1 MGSARI
7 FAGETNAR
15 PAHRIAGMTTEHG
28 IDRGEHMTVDTQSED
43 GQVSAI
49 ADLAMA
55 LLDGIGRLDFQERIM
70 NALKQQVA
78 FDASLVLL
86 YRRGCAPKI
95 LFNDWRTDRGLSNI
109 QQYLQGY
116 YRMDPFYRLTLEEG
130 IDGVHQLSKLDTGF
144 GDSDYYRE
152 FYQYSGLQDEINVLV
167 SLDAETK
174 FAISLA
180 RRSSRPAF
188 RSQDLKFLQ
197 NVTPLLVKAIV
208 RHYRDLRPES
218 QEGEPLLQSALAQA
232 VRNFGRSVLTT
243 RECQVV
249 QLVLRGHSVKEAAAK
264 LGIAPATVKLHR
276 RNLYAKLDVTS
287 QASLFSLFLDAVC
300 SAENAFDDPLAG
312 YLTRRAK
319 LTGDVL
325 RP

>member
-1 MGSARI
+1 
-7 FAGETNAR
+7 
-15 PAHRIAGMTTEHG
+15 
-28 IDRGEHMTVDTQSED
+28 MTVETQCED
-43 GQVSAI
+43 GPVAAI
-49 ADLAMA
+49 ADLALA

-70 NALKQQVA
+70 NALKQQIA
-78 FDASLVLL
+78 FDASLALI

-109 QQYLQGY
+109 QQYLEGY
-116 YRMDPFYRLTLEEG
+116 YRLDPFYRLTMEEG
-130 IDGVHQLSKLDTGF
+130 FDGVHQLSDLDDGF

-152 FYQYSGLQDEINVLV
+152 FYKPSGLQDEINVLV
-167 SLDAETK
+167 SLDADTK

-180 RRSSRPAF
+180 RRNSRSAF
-188 RSQDLKFLQ
+188 EGRDMKFLR
-197 NVTPLLVKAIV
+197 TAMPLLVRAIV
-208 RHYRDLRPES
+208 RHYRDLKPEG

-232 VRNFGRSVLTT
+232 VRSFGRSVLTG
-243 RECQVV
+243 RECQVA
-249 QLVLRGHSVKEAAAK
+249 QMILRGHSVKEAAAK

-287 QASLFSLFLDAVC
+287 QAALFSLFLDAVC

-325 RP
+325 PR

>member
-1 MGSARI
+1 
-7 FAGETNAR
+7 
-15 PAHRIAGMTTEHG
+15 
-28 IDRGEHMTVDTQSED
+28 MTVEASNED

-55 LLDGIGRLDFQERIM
+55 LLEGIGRLDFQERIM
-70 NALKQQVA
+70 NALKQQVD

-86 YRRGCAPKI
+86 YRRESAPKI

-109 QQYLQGY
+109 RQYLQGY
-116 YRMDPFYRLTLEEG
+116 YRLDPFYRLTLEDG
-130 IDGVHQLSKLDTGF
+130 IDGVHRLNQLDTSF
-144 GDSDYYRE
+144 GDNDYYRE

-167 SLDAETK
+167 SLDADTK

-180 RRSSRPAF
+180 RRNTRPAF
-188 RSQDLKFLQ
+188 TGAELKFLQ
-197 NVTPLLVKAIV
+197 TATPLLVKAIV
-208 RHYRDLRPES
+208 RHYRDLRPDG
-218 QEGEPLLQSALAQA
+218 QDDEPILQSALAQA
-232 VRNFGRSVLTT
+232 VRNFGRSVLTN

-249 QLVLRGHSVKEAAAK
+249 QMVLRGHSVKEAAAK

-312 YLTRRAK
+312 YLTRRAR
-319 LTGDVL
+319 LTGDL
-325 RP
+325 LHA

>member
-1 MGSARI
+1 
-7 FAGETNAR
+7 
-15 PAHRIAGMTTEHG
+15 MTSELQG
-28 IDRGEHMTVDTQSED
+28 ED
-43 GQVSAI
+43 GQVAAI

-55 LLDGIGRLDFQERIM
+55 LLEGIGRLDFQERIM
-70 NALKQQVA
+70 NALKERVA

-86 YRRGCAPKI
+86 YRKGFAPKI

-116 YRMDPFYRLTLEEG
+116 YRMDPFYRLTLEDN
-130 IDGVHQLSKLDTGF
+130 IDGVHRLSQIDSGF

-152 FYQYSGLQDEINVLV
+152 FYQYSGLHDEINVLV

-180 RRSSRPAF
+180 RRSTRPAF
-188 RSQDLKFLQ
+188 TGDDLKFLRTA
-197 NVTPLLVKAIV
+197 TPLLVKAIV
-208 RHYRDLRPES
+208 RHYRDLRPDS

-232 VRNFGRSVLTT
+232 VCNFGRSVLTG

-249 QLVLRGHSVKEAAAK
+249 QLILRGHSVKEAAIK
-264 LGIAPATVKLHR
+264 LCIAPATVKLHR
-276 RNLYAKLDVTS
+276 RNLYAKLDVSS

-300 SAENAFDDPLAG
+300 SADNAFDDPLAG

-319 LTGDVL
+319 LTGDIL
-325 RP
+325 RA

>member
-1 MGSARI
+1 MTA
-7 FAGETNAR
+7 ETRN
-15 PAHRIAGMTTEHG
+15 GDE
-28 IDRGEHMTVDTQSED
+28 
-43 GQVSAI
+43 QVAAI

-70 NALKQQVA
+70 NALKQQIA

-86 YRRGCAPKI
+86 YRRGIAPKI

-116 YRMDPFYRLTLEEG
+116 YRLDPFYRLTLEED
-130 IDGVHQLSKLDTGF
+130 IDGVHQLSQLDSGF

-152 FYQYSGLQDEINVLV
+152 FYQYSGMQDEINVLV
-167 SLDAETK
+167 SLDADTK

-180 RRSSRPAF
+180 RRNARPGFKSPDLAF
-188 RSQDLKFLQ
+188 LRTA
-197 NVTPLLVKAIV
+197 TPLLVKAIV
-208 RHYRDLRPES
+208 RHYRDLRPGG
-218 QEGEPLLQSALAQA
+218 QEGEALLQSALAQA
-232 VRNFGRSVLTT
+232 VRNFGRSVLTN

-249 QLVLRGHSVKEAAAK
+249 QLILRGHSAKEIAAK
-264 LGIAPATVKLHR
+264 LGIAPTTVKLHR

-287 QASLFSLFLDAVC
+287 QATLFSLFLDAVC

-319 LTGDVL
+319 LTGDML
-325 RP
+325 HA

>member
-1 MGSARI
+1 MHRQGEQMSVETQDGDARV
-7 FAGETNAR
+7 A
-15 PAHRIAGMTTEHG
+15 
-28 IDRGEHMTVDTQSED
+28 
-43 GQVSAI
+43 AI

-70 NALKQQVA
+70 NALKQQIS

-86 YRRGCAPKI
+86 YRRGSAPKI

-130 IDGVHQLSKLDTGF
+130 IDGVHQLSQLDSGF
-144 GDSDYYRE
+144 GDSEYYRD

-167 SLDAETK
+167 SLDADTK

-180 RRSSRPAF
+180 RRSAHAAF
-188 RSQDLKFLQ
+188 SGEDVKFLRTA
-197 NVTPLLVKAIV
+197 TPLLVRAIL
-208 RHYRDLRPES
+208 RHYRDLKPEG
-218 QEGEPLLQSALAQA
+218 QEGEPLLQTALAQA
-232 VRNFGRSVLTT
+232 VRNFGRSVLTS

-249 QLVLRGHSVKEAAAK
+249 QLILRGHSVKEAAIK

-287 QASLFSLFLDAVC
+287 QAALFSLFLDAVC

-325 RP
+325 PV

>member
-1 MGSARI
+1 
-7 FAGETNAR
+7 
-15 PAHRIAGMTTEHG
+15 
-28 IDRGEHMTVDTQSED
+28 MTVEASNED

-55 LLDGIGRLDFQERIM
+55 LLEGIGRLDFQERIM
-70 NALKQQVA
+70 NALKQQVD

-86 YRRGCAPKI
+86 YRRESAPKI

-116 YRMDPFYRLTLEEG
+116 YRLDPFYRLTLEDG
-130 IDGVHQLSKLDTGF
+130 IDGVHRLNQLDTSF

-167 SLDAETK
+167 SLDADTK

-180 RRSSRPAF
+180 RRDTRPAF
-188 RSQDLKFLQ
+188 TGAELKFLQ
-197 NVTPLLVKAIV
+197 TATPLLVKAIV
-208 RHYRDLRPES
+208 RHYRDLRPDG
-218 QEGEPLLQSALAQA
+218 QGDEPILQSALAQA
-232 VRNFGRSVLTT
+232 VRNFGRSVLTN

-249 QLVLRGHSVKEAAAK
+249 QMVLRGHSVKEAAAK

-312 YLTRRAK
+312 YLTRRAR
-319 LTGDVL
+319 LTGDLL
-325 RP
+325 RA

>member
-1 MGSARI
+1 
-7 FAGETNAR
+7 
-15 PAHRIAGMTTEHG
+15 MTSELQG
-28 IDRGEHMTVDTQSED
+28 ED
-43 GQVSAI
+43 GQVAAI

-55 LLDGIGRLDFQERIM
+55 LLEGIGRLDFQERIM
-70 NALKQQVA
+70 NALKERVA

-86 YRRGCAPKI
+86 YRKGFAPKI
-95 LFNDWRTDRGLSNI
+95 LFNDWRTDRGMSNI

-116 YRMDPFYRLTLEEG
+116 YRMDPFYRLTLEDT
-130 IDGVHQLSKLDTGF
+130 IDGVHQLSQIDASF

-152 FYQYSGLQDEINVLV
+152 FYQYSGLHDEINVLV

-180 RRSSRPAF
+180 RRSTRPAF
-188 RSQDLKFLQ
+188 TGEDLKFLRTA
-197 NVTPLLVKAIV
+197 TPLLVKAIV
-208 RHYRDLRPES
+208 RHYRDLRPDS

-232 VRNFGRSVLTT
+232 VRNFGRSVLTG

-249 QLVLRGHSVKEAAAK
+249 QLILRGHSVKEAAIK

-300 SAENAFDDPLAG
+300 SADNAFDDPLAG

-319 LTGDVL
+319 LTGDIL
-325 RP
+325 RA

>member
-1 MGSARI
+1 
-7 FAGETNAR
+7 
-15 PAHRIAGMTTEHG
+15 
-28 IDRGEHMTVDTQSED
+28 MTVDTQSED
-43 GQVSAI
+43 GQVSAV

-70 NALKQQVA
+70 NALKLQVA

-86 YRRGCAPKI
+86 YRRGSAPKI

-130 IDGVHQLSKLDTGF
+130 IDGVHQLSTLDTGF

-180 RRSSRPAF
+180 RRSARPAF
-188 RSQDLKFLQ
+188 RSEDLKFLQ
-197 NVTPLLVKAIV
+197 TVTPLLVKAIV

-218 QEGEPLLQSALAQA
+218 QEGEPLLKSALAQA

>member
-1 MGSARI
+1 
-7 FAGETNAR
+7 
-15 PAHRIAGMTTEHG
+15 
-28 IDRGEHMTVDTQSED
+28 
-43 GQVSAI
+43 
-49 ADLAMA
+49 
-55 LLDGIGRLDFQERIM
+55 M
-70 NALKQQVA
+70 NALKERVA

-86 YRRGCAPKI
+86 YRKGFAPKI

-116 YRMDPFYRLTLEEG
+116 YRMDPFYRLTLEDT
-130 IDGVHQLSKLDTGF
+130 IDGVHQLSQIDSSF

-152 FYQYSGLQDEINVLV
+152 FYQYSGLHDEINVLV

-180 RRSSRPAF
+180 RRSTRPAF
-188 RSQDLKFLQ
+188 TGDDLKFLRTA
-197 NVTPLLVKAIV
+197 TPLLVKAIV
-208 RHYRDLRPES
+208 RHYRDLHPDS

-232 VRNFGRSVLTT
+232 VRNFGRSALTG

-249 QLVLRGHSVKEAAAK
+249 QLILRGHSVKEAAIK

-300 SAENAFDDPLAG
+300 SADNAFDDPLAG

-319 LTGDVL
+319 LTGDIL
-325 RP
+325 RA